1 MAAQLMCASGL
12 VSVAHRLNLL
22 QGRGFGRQE
31 RRRRRAAN
39 GRREVRPA
47 RPCHM
52 NIART
57 HVHLS
62 LLPWQVCTR
71 LLMHDCSSDGCSSDN
86 CSSGAAAA
94 RTLAG
99 CSCDTAARPMW
110 LAYATCVAAARGR
123 RDDYSC
129 DGCSCDGCSC
139 DGSSSDVRQLPARWL
154 HVRRGSWMYLC
165 VCILVILQV

>member
-1 MAAQLMCASGL
+1 MG
-12 VSVAHRLNLL
+12 
-22 QGRGFGRQE
+22 GRGFGRQE

-129 DGCSCDGCSC
+129 DGCSCDGCSP
-139 DGSSSDVRQLPARWL
+139 DGCSSDAAR
-154 HVRRGSWMYLC
+154 GCIC
-165 VCILVILQV
+165 VCASYSYFASVTIYRQMCSLTHVIYAH